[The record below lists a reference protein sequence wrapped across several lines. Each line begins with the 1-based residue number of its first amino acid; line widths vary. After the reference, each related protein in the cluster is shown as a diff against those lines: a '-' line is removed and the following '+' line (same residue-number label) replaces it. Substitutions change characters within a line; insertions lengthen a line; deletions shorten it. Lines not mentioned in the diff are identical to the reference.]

1 MQGRS
6 VPQRQPQ
13 GMGQTRPQGHPQTQ
27 RPSGNAAQGTRP
39 RGADGRV
46 PMPQGIP
53 QPMPRQRQPQQR
65 DMTPPRQPMPRREP
79 EPTRMPATPGTPA
92 AKMAAGGGESG
103 IFACSVS
110 EAVLVDA
117 YNRERE
123 RNNGVA
129 GYPDVHN
136 PQALIDGIRKFVAET
151 AQEKGVPVPVEVR
164 FAITGRTSDESLG
177 DAASDADATEYMAVI
192 DDVTAA
198 NDGQTAYAV
207 MMVRRDTME
216 MDAMSTITE
225 EDVDW
230 SADNMVET
238 EHPRRTM
245 LYIGFISMLA
255 EKSPGYD
262 RDQEPEDELSVEE
275 LMSDVGDMSAI
286 PPDLISVGD
295 NDLSLEPDAPDDM
308 DAGDGVELDHDDTK
322 GAGTSHN
329 KKSNKQAE
337 KENEEVIDDINV
349 DFDEL
354 FS

>member
-1 MQGRS
+1 MEAG
-6 VPQRQPQ
+6 
-13 GMGQTRPQGHPQTQ
+13 G
-27 RPSGNAAQGTRP
+27 
-39 RGADGRV
+39 
-46 PMPQGIP
+46 
-53 QPMPRQRQPQQR
+53 R
-65 DMTPPRQPMPRREP
+65 DMGILM
-79 EPTRMPATPGTPA
+79 GT
-92 AKMAAGGGESG
+92 
-103 IFACSVS
+103 VS
-110 EAVLVDA
+110 EALLVDA

-129 GYPDVHN
+129 GYPDVRN
-136 PQALIDGIRKFVAET
+136 PQALIDGIRKFVADS
-151 AQEKGVPVPVEVR
+151 ARKQGIPVPVETR
-164 FAITGRTSDESLG
+164 LAITGRTDDDDLG
-177 DAASDADATEYMAVI
+177 DAASDRDATAYMAVI

-245 LYIGFISMLA
+245 LYMGFVSMLA
-255 EKSPGYD
+255 EMSPGYD
-262 RDQEPEDELSVEE
+262 RDQEPDDELSVDE
-275 LMSDVGDMSAI
+275 LMKDVGDIGAI
-286 PPDLISVGD
+286 PPDLINIGD
-295 NDLSLEPDAPDDM
+295 NDLSLDGNYQDG
-308 DAGDGVELDHDDTK
+308 AGDGNGKAELDHDDTK
-322 GAGTSHN
+322 GAGTDHN